1 MFAKAVMGKTDGILT
16 QTKAGHQTVLAALLF
31 FTNMPSV
38 LFFSQCQ
45 FHLKISLMNQLKIAI
60 LLNLNPSF

>member
-1 MFAKAVMGKTDGILT
+1 MFAKAMMGKTDVILA
-16 QTKAGHQTVLAALLF
+16 QTKAGAPNCIRGPFILHQHALSFVLL
-31 FTNMPSV
+31 
-38 LFFSQCQ
+38 QCQ